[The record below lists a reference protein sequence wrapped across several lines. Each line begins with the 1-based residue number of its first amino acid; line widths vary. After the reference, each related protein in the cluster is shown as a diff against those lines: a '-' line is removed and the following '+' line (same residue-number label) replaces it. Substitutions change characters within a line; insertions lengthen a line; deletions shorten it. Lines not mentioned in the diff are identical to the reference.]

1 MILQIAPVSQR
12 DQRWASQRLGTANG
26 ITIGSHGCTITDMAM
41 LATYYGH
48 SITPAQLDDF
58 LTNNNLYYDSDLFVN
73 ASITRLFPDIKF
85 DKVVFCESTP
95 APIAEIKKYLDQGKP
110 CVAALIN
117 QGVRHYILI
126 TGYEG
131 DRMFCNDPWQGD
143 QVAINDR
150 WGDPATKIL
159 QINFFSGPVPVVNIP
174 IPTPPAPTH
183 PLDGPHMDDTPPQ
196 PQPPITFENPQ
207 PISPSD
213 PAPVNPAPNISQ
225 GLSDLQNT
233 LAEVII
239 SANTNPVIVKTTNQI
254 FIDSL
259 KSRKF
264 ILSVLASLTALVN
277 STLHIGLSQDQLM
290 IFILPILAFVIVEGA
305 ADIAQRLKGPAP
317 K

>member
-48 SITPAQLDDF
+48 LITPAQLDDF

-95 APIAEIKKYLDQGKP
+95 APIDEIKKYLDQGKP

-117 QGVRHYILI
+117 QGVRHYILV
-126 TGYEG
+126 TGYTG

-159 QINFFSGPVPVVNIP
+159 QINFFSGNV
-174 IPTPPAPTH
+174 PTH
-183 PLDGPHMDDTPPQ
+183 PLDGPHMDDTPPPVSIPVDPIVVQ
-196 PQPPITFENPQ
+196 PIIQSPPPIPTVQ
-207 PISPSD
+207 
-213 PAPVNPAPNISQ
+213 
-225 GLSDLQNT
+225 
-233 LAEVII
+233 
-239 SANTNPVIVKTTNQI
+239 KTTNQV
-254 FIDSL
+254 FVDSL

-277 STLHIGLSQDQLM
+277 STFHIGLSQDQLM

-305 ADIAQRLKGPAP
+305 ADIAQRLKGPAL